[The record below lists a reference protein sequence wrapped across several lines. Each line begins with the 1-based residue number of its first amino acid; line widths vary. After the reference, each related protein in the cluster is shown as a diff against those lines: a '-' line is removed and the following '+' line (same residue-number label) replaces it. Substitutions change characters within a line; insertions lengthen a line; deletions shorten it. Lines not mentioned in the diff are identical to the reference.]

1 MEESH
6 SFCFVCF
13 FYNIVTL
20 MFPTETIHAT
30 LSEIFGF
37 TTFRPNQEEIVRAI
51 LARRNVFAIMPT
63 GGGKSLCYQLPAR
76 MLPGVCVVISPLISL
91 MKDQVDAARANGL
104 HAAAFNST
112 STIGDKNYIRDALRD
127 NALDLLYISP
137 ERFNS
142 EHFLE
147 RLKTLSLSFFAI
159 DEAHCISEWGH
170 DFRPDYLALARI
182 GDEFPDVPIAA
193 FTATATLRVAE
204 DIVNRLKL
212 TNPHLTR
219 ASFNRPNLFYQVIY
233 KRGLDRQLL
242 DFLRRH
248 PNESGI
254 VYRTSRKKV
263 EETAAFL
270 QLQGFSA
277 LPYHAGMTDDVRH
290 TTQEAFRRDD
300 CAIIVATIAFGMG
313 IDKSNVR
320 FVVHG
325 DLPKNIEGYYQ
336 ETGRAG
342 RDGEPAFC
350 TLFYG
355 RQDIATLTHFA
366 DEIEDE
372 HAREIAKE
380 QLRQMIRFAEQDE
393 CRRIGLLRYFGEEF
407 PTTRCDFCDICSGDV
422 EREDATLAAQKV
434 LSAIYR
440 TGERFGATHICD
452 VVVGENTEKVRQF
465 RHDQI
470 PTFGVGKDRP
480 KPYWRTVVNALVSQ
494 KILAVD
500 DPQFPVLKL
509 TENAW
514 AILRKKQCF
523 EMLSRQSRPKSQ
535 KSRTFVAHSEPPAR
549 EANPLSERL
558 FQRLR
563 ELRKEIATAE
573 NLPSYVVFSDKTL
586 REMSL
591 VIPKDR
597 NAFLRISGVGQRKL
611 ETYGEAFLVAINEF
625 CRDNDQ
631 DRPVTP

>member
-1 MEESH
+1 
-6 SFCFVCF
+6 
-13 FYNIVTL
+13 
-20 MFPTETIHAT
+20 MFPAEKIHAA

-37 TTFRPNQEEIVRAI
+37 TTFRPNQEEIVRAV
-51 LARRNVFAIMPT
+51 LARQNVFAIMPT

-76 MLPGVCVVISPLISL
+76 LLPGVCVVISPLISL

-104 HAAAFNST
+104 RAAAFNSA
-112 STIGDKNYIRDALRD
+112 STPADRNYIRDALQD
-127 NALDLLYISP
+127 NSLELLYISP

-147 RLKTLSLSFFAI
+147 RLKTLNISFFAI

-182 GDEFPDVPIAA
+182 SDEFPDVPIAA
-193 FTATATLRVAE
+193 FTATATPRVAE

-212 TNPHLTR
+212 KNPHLTR

-233 KRGLDRQLL
+233 KRGFDDQLL
-242 DFLRRH
+242 DFLHCH

-270 QLQGFSA
+270 RSQELSA
-277 LPYHAGMTDDVRH
+277 LPYHAGMSDDIRR
-290 TTQEAFRRDD
+290 TTQEAFRSGE
-300 CAIIVATIAFGMG
+300 CTIITATIAFGMG

-342 RDGEPAFC
+342 RDGEPARC
-350 TLFYG
+350 ILFYG
-355 RQDIATLTHFA
+355 RQDVAVLSHFA

-380 QLRQMIRFAEQDE
+380 QLRQMVRFAEQDE
-393 CRRIGLLRYFGEEF
+393 CRRIGLLRYFGEEY
-407 PTTRCDFCDICSGDV
+407 PKAKCDHCDVCVGHV

-440 TGERFGATHICD
+440 TGERFGASHVCD
-452 VVVGENTEKVRQF
+452 VLVGEMTDKVRQF
-465 RHDQI
+465 RHDHL
-470 PTFGVGKDRP
+470 PTFGIGKDRP
-480 KPYWRTVVNALVSQ
+480 KTYWRTVAGALVTQ
-494 KILAVD
+494 NILAVD

-509 TENAW
+509 TTVAW
-514 AILRKKQCF
+514 AILRSKQRF
-523 EMLSRQSRPKSQ
+523 EMISQQPQRLPKFQ
-535 KSRTFVAHSEPPAR
+535 KSRIIDTSDAR
-549 EANPLSERL
+549 QETNPLSESL

-573 NLPSYVVFSDKTL
+573 NVPSFVVFSDKVL

-591 VIPKDR
+591 MFPKDR
-597 NAFLRISGVGQRKL
+597 EAFLRISGIGRHKL
-611 ETYGEAFLVAINEF
+611 ETYGDAFLAAINEF
-625 CRDNDQ
+625 CRENDNK
-631 DRPVTP
+631 PKKE